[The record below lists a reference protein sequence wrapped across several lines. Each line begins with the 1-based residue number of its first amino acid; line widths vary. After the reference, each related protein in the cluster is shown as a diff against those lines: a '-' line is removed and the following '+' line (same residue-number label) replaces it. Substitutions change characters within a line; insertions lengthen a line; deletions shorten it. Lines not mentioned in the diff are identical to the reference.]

1 MESSV
6 DPQERMLHLPGS
18 PDYPIVSH
26 IRDIDGFQNLTKEQ
40 QEKALTE
47 WKIGMA
53 DYEMSQ
59 LIDRI
64 ATGSFQG

>member
-1 MESSV
+1 MDTL

-18 PDYPIVSH
+18 PDFPVVSH

-40 QEKALTE
+40 QEKALSQ
-47 WKIGMA
+47 WKRGLA
-53 DYEMSQ
+53 EDDMSQ

-64 ATGSFQG
+64 ASNNFQG

>member
-1 MESSV
+1 MESI
-6 DPQERMLHLPGS
+6 DTREQMLHLPGS
-18 PDYPIVSH
+18 PDYPVVSH
-26 IRDIDGFQNLTKEQ
+26 IRDIDGFENLTKEQ

-64 ATGSFQG
+64 ASNTFQG